1 MGFMPGSDSRNG
13 KAILGQ
19 DLNIADRLAMLT
31 LQRYTNYSQS
41 RTNGSTIEREIVLL
55 AKP

>member
-31 LQRYTNYSQS
+31 LQRYTDYSQS